1 FKNMEALLSNLRMSF
16 ILRSISF
23 LFLVLSFLN
32 MLVSSTRHLCQP
44 DQRDVLL
51 DFKNSAYPKTESW
64 VNKSDCCSW
73 DGIAC
78 DDAKSGKVIRLDLS
92 SSHLYGQL
100 KSNSSLYRLR
110 HLRDLNLAGND
121 FNNSPIPAEFD
132 KLMGLERLNLS
143 DSSLSGQIPINL
155 FKLTKLVSLD
165 LSSSFYYDSSSSLS
179 IDKASLHLLAQN
191 LRNLRELDMSSVN
204 ITSEIP
210 HEFSN
215 MQSLRSLYLRNCSLF
230 GEFPSSVLLIPSLQ
244 SIRLRFN
251 PNLRGNLPDF
261 RENNSLLH
269 LTIKETSFSGPIP
282 DSISSL
288 KHLISLTLSFSHFT
302 GKIPFSLGNLSH
314 LSILDLSWN
323 HNLVGEIPSSIG
335 NLKQLTI
342 FDVSVNKL
350 SGNLPAS
357 ILNFTQLRSLG
368 LSYNQFTG
376 SLPPIISRFSK
387 LEYFSADDSSFKG
400 AILSSLVKI
409 PSLTEIFL
417 RYNQF
422 NDFAGISNISL
433 LPNLQEISIENKNH
447 NKVFDSEV
455 NLNVFFPLKKLDWLY
470 LSGIPLSTTNI
481 ILDSDFPSSLEDL
494 ILSGCNITEFPEF
507 IRKGRNLQ
515 QLDLSN
521 NKMKGHVPDWLW
533 RLPKLEY
540 VFLSNNSL
548 SGFNGS
554 LELSPESQIN
564 TVDLRSNAFQGPL
577 FIPSSKHLLYFLG
590 SKNNFTGEIP
600 QSICGLS
607 SLEVLDLSNNN
618 LHGSITWCLET
629 MKMSSLLYLNL
640 RNNILS
646 GILPEIFWNAK
657 SLTSLDVSHNRLE
670 GKIPAS
676 LVGCSALEVLNVGS
690 NTIKD
695 MFPFHLNS
703 LQKLQVLVLHSNR
716 FHGTLRN
723 ADGVW
728 FGFPHLK
735 IIDVSH
741 NDFSGTLP
749 SDYFLNWTVMYSKRD
764 NNMEPEYIRNPSEAG
779 YYSLVLMNKGVSMEM
794 ERILTTYTAIDF
806 SGNQLHGPIPDSI
819 GLLKELHI
827 LNMSSNAFTGH
838 IPSTLTNL
846 TNLESLD
853 LSQNKISGEIPPELG
868 TLSSLEVINVS
879 HNQLVGSI
887 PQGTQFQ
894 RQKCSSY
901 EGNLGLNAFSLKDVC
916 GDIKAPTPA
925 QSEQVETKEEEE
937 EEAFSW
943 MAACLGFA
951 PGVVFGL
958 VMGHIVVSYKHEWF
972 MKVFGRS
979 KQRRAH

>member
-1 FKNMEALLSNLRMSF
+1 MSF
-16 ILRSISF
+16 LLRSISF
-23 LFLVLSFLN
+23 LFFVSCLLN
-32 MLVSSTRHLCQP
+32 RFVSSTQHLCHL
-44 DQRDVLL
+44 DERDALLEFKTGFLIKKPLL
-51 DFKNSAYPKTESW
+51 DVDSGIKTESW
-64 VNKSDCCSW
+64 VIKSDCCSW
-73 DGIAC
+73 DGITCA
-78 DDAKSGKVIRLDLS
+78 AKSGRVIGLDLS
-92 SSHLYGQL
+92 FNYLYGKL
-100 KSNSSLYRLR
+100 ESNSSLFKLL
-110 HLRDLNLAGND
+110 HLRDLNLTGNN
-121 FNNSPIPAEFD
+121 FNGSSIPAQFD
-132 KLMGLERLNLS
+132 KLMKLETLDLS
-143 DSSLSGQIPINL
+143 DSSLSGQIPVNL
-155 FKLTKLVSLD
+155 LQLTKLVSLH
-165 LSSSFYYDSSSSLS
+165 LSSSFYPDSSSSLS
-179 IDKASLHLLAQN
+179 IDESFLHLLAQN
-191 LRNLRELDMSSVN
+191 LRSLRELDMSNVN
-204 ITSEIP
+204 ISSKIP
-210 HEFSN
+210 HEFSK
-215 MQSLRSLYLRNCSLF
+215 MRSLRSLDLSYCNLC
-230 GEFPSSVLLIPSLQ
+230 GKFPSSVLLIPSLQ
-244 SIRLRFN
+244 SIRLINN
-251 PNLRGNLPDF
+251 PNLRGNLPSF

-269 LTIKETSFSGPIP
+269 LTIKLTAFSGPIP

-314 LSILDLSWN
+314 LSILNLGWN
-323 HNLVGEIPSSIG
+323 FNLVGEIPSSIG

-342 FDVSVNKL
+342 FYVSGNTL

-357 ILNFTQLRSLG
+357 ILNFTQLRELW
-368 LSYNQFTG
+368 LSPNQFTG
-376 SLPPIISRFSK
+376 SLPPIISQFSK
-387 LEYFSADDSSFKG
+387 LESFAADASSFNG

-409 PSLTEIFL
+409 PSLTKIFL

-433 LPNLQEISIENKNH
+433 LPNLQTISIGSRNY
-447 NKVFDSEV
+447 NKVYDSEV
-455 NLNVFFPLKKLDWLY
+455 NLNVFLPLKKLDWLSIY
-470 LSGIPLSTTNI
+470 GIPLSTANI
-481 ILDSDFPSSLEDL
+481 TLDSDFPSSLEYL
-494 ILSGCNITEFPEF
+494 VLSGCNITKFPEF
-507 IRKGRNLQ
+507 VRYERNLQ
-515 QLDLSN
+515 KLDLSN
-521 NKMKGHVPDWLW
+521 NKIKGQVPDWLW
-533 RLPKLEY
+533 RLPKLEH
-540 VFLSNNSL
+540 VSLSKNSL

-554 LELSPESQIN
+554 LKVYLESQN
-564 TVDLRSNAFQGPL
+564 SFVDLSSNAFQGPL
-577 FIPSSKHLLYFLG
+577 FIPSSKHLQYFSG

-600 QSICGLS
+600 QSICGVN
-607 SLEVLDLSNNN
+607 SLEGLDLSNNN
-618 LHGSITWCLET
+618 LHGSIPWCLET
-629 MKMSSLLYLNL
+629 LVMTSLAYLNL
-640 RNNILS
+640 RNNRLS
-646 GILPEIFWNAK
+646 GILPEIFHHAK
-657 SLTSLDVSHNRLE
+657 SLMSLDVSHNRLE

-749 SDYFLNWTVMYSKRD
+749 SDYFLNWTAMYSKRD
-764 NNMEPEYIRNPSEAG
+764 NNMELEYIWGPSEAG

-901 EGNLGLNAFSLKDVC
+901 EGNLGLNALSLKDVC
-916 GDIKAPTPA
+916 GDIKAPT
-925 QSEQVETKEEEE
+925 QSELVETKEEEE
-937 EEAFSW
+937 EEALSW
-943 MAACLGFA
+943 MAAGLGFA

-958 VMGHIVVSYKHEWF
+958 VMGHIVVLYKHEWF
-972 MKVFGRS
+972 MKVFGRR
-979 KQRRAH
+979 KQRTIRAR